1 MYSIK
6 WRLNSHVSHVGDFD
20 SLKSAFSTWQVLK
33 NDHPNCIFT
42 LVKKGAKL

>member
-20 SLKSAFSTWQVLK
+20 NLKEALITWQVLK
-33 NDHPNCIFT
+33 SEHPNCIRT